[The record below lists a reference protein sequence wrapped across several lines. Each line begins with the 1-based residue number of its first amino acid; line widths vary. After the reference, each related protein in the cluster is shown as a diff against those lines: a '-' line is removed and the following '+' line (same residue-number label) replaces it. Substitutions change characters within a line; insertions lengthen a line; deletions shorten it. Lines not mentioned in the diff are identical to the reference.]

1 MPQIKIYPQDL
12 NLTGEE
18 LLFGSD
24 GTGKTV
30 NVPLSALAGF
40 LNTGDLDLGVNI
52 TSDADNQ
59 ITIQFTESGINIGDP
74 QTVELN
80 VREVNHVEAI
90 NVSNDGFSLQFGFQP
105 DDMVYP
111 NGFEEISVIP
121 VANGADGAAAG
132 FGSVTAVTG
141 PIGVSSTGPDTA
153 KQFVFSI
160 PAGEQGDQGSYYV
173 KAFTR
178 NATDPGTPP
187 DLTWTEST
195 GIFTGTSAADWSGT
209 IPPGTEQ
216 SWEVQVLFNPA
227 GTATTI
233 TSWGTPYHAGGDGP
247 QGEKGDKGDKG
258 DPGNTGAPGPRGDRG
273 ATGAPGDKGEDGER
287 GIQGEQGEAL
297 EVASYTSDSLGTTVL
312 LQTADTDTAAGSF
325 FVRHGNDGSPGTP
338 GDTVTVTEGSGMVT
352 ITSSGG
358 TSESLNEVVA
368 GGDIMDTT
376 PELTSITI
384 GGTVYALVESHT
396 GGGVPEDS
404 YFGVNSTLPTAGLD
418 NGAPLDIQT
427 FQSSTGSSNDESF
440 FFEYTLGGGATED
453 QYAVI
458 NLPKTLT
465 DSFSR
470 VAFNFGPT
478 ADGPFTYQVEGEFVS
493 DVGSTPGWTTYA
505 FGFADSV
512 WVEVHL
518 T

>member
-1 MPQIKIYPQDL
+1 MPKIKIYPQDL

-24 GTGKTV
+24 GTGRTV

-40 LNTGDLDLGVNI
+40 LNTGDLDLGVQI
-52 TSDADNQ
+52 TSPGDNQ
-59 ITIQFTESGINIGDP
+59 ITIQFTEGGVALGNPQTINLDVTEINTVDIDESVAGQVTIQFQFENTAGVIENIGDP
-74 QTVELN
+74 FT
-80 VREVNHVEAI
+80 I
-90 NVSNDGFSLQFGFQP
+90 NDGTTG
-105 DDMVYP
+105 
-111 NGFEEISVIP
+111 E
-121 VANGADGAAAG
+121 AAG

-141 PIGVSSTGPDTA
+141 PIGVTTGGPDTA
-153 KQFVFSI
+153 KTFVFSI
-160 PAGEQGDQGSYYV
+160 PAGDQGDQGSYYV

-178 NATDPGTPP
+178 AATAPATPA

-195 GIFTGTSAADWSGT
+195 GLFTGADAATWSGT
-209 IPPGTEQ
+209 VPTGTEQ
-216 SWEVQVLFNPA
+216 SWEVQVLFDPA

-233 TSWGTPYHAGGDGP
+233 TSWGVPFHAGGDGP

-258 DPGNTGAPGPRGDRG
+258 DPGNPGAPGPRGDRG

-297 EVASYTSDSLGTTVL
+297 EVASYTSDTLGTTVL

-338 GDTVTVTEGSGMVT
+338 GDTVTIVDSAGTIT

-358 TSESLNEVVA
+358 TSGSLLEVEA
-368 GGDIMDTT
+368 GGDVMDDT
-376 PELTSITI
+376 PELTAITI
-384 GGTVYALVESHT
+384 GGVVYAITDHGT
-396 GGGVPEDS
+396 GGGVTDNTF
-404 YFGVNSTLPTAGLD
+404 FGVNSTLPTTGVD

-427 FQSSTGSSNDESF
+427 FQSSVGSSNDEVF
-440 FFEYTLGGGATED
+440 FFDYTLTGSSILD

-458 NLPKTLT
+458 NLPNTLIGT
-465 DSFSR
+465 HT
-470 VAFNFGPT
+470 VNFLFGHST
-478 ADGPFTYQVEGEFVS
+478 SGPFIYQVENVFS
-493 DVGSTPGWTTYA
+493 SSVGSTPGWTTYA
-505 FGFADSV
+505 FGFGADV
-512 WVEVHL
+512 YVQVHL